1 MIQGFIVPKCKS
13 VCPQRLNPAVSPH
26 LSFAMSASLFH
37 DASKGAEMRNDL
49 VRKRPLGRAEMTLF
63 DVFMFVAVCGTAL
76 VMVLIGLVG

>member
-1 MIQGFIVPKCKS
+1 
-13 VCPQRLNPAVSPH
+13 
-26 LSFAMSASLFH
+26 
-37 DASKGAEMRNDL
+37 MRNDL